1 MSPPSLSSPSHRQ
14 TTGVQTHLTAP
25 YPTDRVLSGHQA
37 LTQAV
42 ASLLQTL
49 QVPKK
54 RSSQGQLGNEG
65 QEATA
70 MEWMV
75 AGSRLLGTLW
85 GVYIRD
91 LFASLWP

>member
-1 MSPPSLSSPSHRQ
+1 MQ

-25 YPTDRVLSGHQA
+25 YPTDPVLSGHQA

-54 RSSQGQLGNEG
+54 RSCQGQLGNEG
-65 QEATA
+65 QEA
-70 MEWMV
+70 WQW
-75 AGSRLLGTLW
+75 SRRWQGVDSQGLCGESVSETSLPAYGLGIVITN
-85 GVYIRD
+85 
-91 LFASLWP
+91 